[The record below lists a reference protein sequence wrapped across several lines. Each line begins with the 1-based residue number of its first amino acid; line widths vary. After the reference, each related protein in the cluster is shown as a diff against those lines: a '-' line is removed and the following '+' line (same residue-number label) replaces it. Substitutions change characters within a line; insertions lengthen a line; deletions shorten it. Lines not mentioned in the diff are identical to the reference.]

1 MQAKKAVESVSGYCF
16 VYWGL
21 ANLVT
26 FLVFQFMLDTEDKRS
41 AFNEYF
47 AFDGGNTNLFQ
58 PFRAIIASNR
68 LENLIASAPSLL
80 IGGYYLQKQ
89 IGGKRTFKYW
99 QVSLLSCF
107 ICLWALG
114 PHMETFEYNYREYFF
129 IRWDGIME
137 ETKSMLAPE
146 LLGSC
151 CLYMLAAV
159 NKYYYT
165 IYVFL
170 LLDFAYYG
178 AIASVWPLAL
188 FIQFKV
194 IKN

>member
-1 MQAKKAVESVSGYCF
+1 
-16 VYWGL
+16 
-21 ANLVT
+21 
-26 FLVFQFMLDTEDKRS
+26 
-41 AFNEYF
+41 
-47 AFDGGNTNLFQ
+47 
-58 PFRAIIASNR
+58 
-68 LENLIASAPSLL
+68 
-80 IGGYYLQKQ
+80 
-89 IGGKRTFKYW
+89 
-99 QVSLLSCF
+99 
-107 ICLWALG
+107 
-114 PHMETFEYNYREYFF
+114 METFEYNYREYFF

-165 IYVFL
+165 IFVFL

-188 FIQFKV
+188 FI
-194 IKN
+194 